1 MVEEYKLPYSGNEIN
16 RRLRDVDTKANVLAV
31 TKEEYMAIDAPNANT
46 IYLLT
51 DDEDID
57 ATLTQSGM
65 AADAKVV
72 GEQLSIINQ
81 KIDNFDYQSGITS
94 IDDGSGNIT
103 LQALYIPL
111 SSSDD
116 NQGNVTIMM

>member
-1 MVEEYKLPYSGNEIN
+1 LSTKKLQILGNLIK
-16 RRLRDVDTKANVLAV
+16 VDG
-31 TKEEYMAIDAPNANT
+31 
-46 IYLLT
+46 
-51 DDEDID
+51 
-57 ATLTQSGM
+57 TLTQSGQ

-72 GEQLSIINQ
+72 GGKINELYQ
-81 KIDNFDYQSGITS
+81 KFDNLENYQSGITS

-116 NQGNVTIMM
+116 NQGNVTITM